1 MLINTYSATSV
12 GIDAVIVTVEVHAT
26 PGYDFT
32 LVGLPDAA
40 VKESHDRILSA
51 IQVSGIRQPQRQ
63 YTINMSPADLKKE
76 GAAFDL
82 TLAIGQLAATE
93 QVQSRLLSEFLIL
106 GELSLD
112 GHLRPVH
119 GCLPIALAAKNNGFR
134 GVILPAENANEA
146 AVVDGIEVYGF
157 ECLTDVIGFL
167 NGTQPAEPTHV
178 DVNQL
183 LSTYAFPS
191 DIDFAEVRGQQ
202 EVRRAIE
209 IAAAGG
215 HNIIMIGPP
224 GAGKSMMAKRI
235 PTILPAMTLSEALET
250 TKIYSVSGKLRK
262 TVQQRINPTSH
273 SDSGL
278 TSHSDS
284 GLTSL
289 IVQRPFR
296 SPHHTITDVTLV
308 GGGNNPQ
315 PGEVSLAHN
324 GVLFLDELAEFKRTA
339 LEVLRQPL
347 EDGHI
352 TVARNKLS
360 VDYPAHFMLVAA
372 MNPCPCGHYG
382 DLKHPCTCTPAQR
395 HRYMSRISGPLLDRI
410 DIQCHIDA
418 VGYDDLRQKADGEPS
433 AAIRERVHKARAI
446 QTERFRGTTIHCNAQ
461 MTPSMVRQYCQPDAQ
476 AEQHL
481 RAAMEL
487 YGLSARAYDRI
498 LKVARTIADLDAA
511 THPDQPLTNIL
522 TTSQLLQAI
531 QFRQLDRADWGE

>member
-1 MLINTYSATSV
+1 MLINTYSAASV

-32 LVGLPDAA
+32 LVGLPDTA
-40 VKESHDRILSA
+40 VKEGHERIESA
-51 IQVSGIRQPQRQ
+51 ILISGIRLPQRQ

-93 QVQSRLLSEFLIL
+93 IVQSRLLSQFLIL

-112 GHLRPVH
+112 GRLRPVH
-119 GCLPIALAAKNNGFR
+119 GCLPIAIAAKNNGFR
-134 GVILPAENANEA
+134 GVILPADNAGEA

-157 ECLTDVIGFL
+157 EHLTDVIAFL
-167 NGTQPAEPTHV
+167 NGTTQAEPVHV
-178 DVNQL
+178 EVGEL
-183 LSTYAFPS
+183 LSNCAFPD
-191 DIDFAEVRGQQ
+191 DIDFSEVRGQQ

-209 IAAAGG
+209 ISAAGG
-215 HNIIMIGPP
+215 HNLIMIGPP

-235 PTILPAMTLSEALET
+235 PTILPTMTLSEALET

-262 TVQQRINPTSH
+262 SSANGQ
-273 SDSGL
+273 L
-278 TSHSDS
+278 A
-284 GLTSL
+284 SL
-289 IVQRPFR
+289 IARRPFR

-324 GVLFLDELAEFKRTA
+324 GVLFLDELAEFKRSA

-410 DIQCHIDA
+410 DIQCSIDA
-418 VGYDDLRQKADGEPS
+418 VGYDDLRSKADGEPS
-433 AAIRERVHKARAI
+433 ADIRSRVIRARAI
-446 QTERFRGTTIHCNAQ
+446 QTERFRGTAVHCNAQ
-461 MTPSMVRQYCQPDAQ
+461 MTPTMVRRYCRLNSD
-476 AEQHL
+476 AEQQL

-511 THPDQPLTNIL
+511 VHPDRPITDTL
-522 TTSQLLQAI
+522 TTAQLLQAI
-531 QFRQLDRADWGE
+531 QFRQLDRDNWGE

>member
-12 GIDAVIVTVEVHAT
+12 GIDAVIVTVEVNAT
-26 PGYDFT
+26 QGYEFT
-32 LVGLPDAA
+32 LVGLPDTA
-40 VKESHDRILSA
+40 VKEGHERILSA
-51 IQVSGIRQPQRQ
+51 IQIAGIRIPQRQ

-93 QVQSRLLSEFLIL
+93 FVQSKLLSQFLIL

-119 GCLPIALAAKNNGFR
+119 GCLPIAIAAKNNGFR

-157 ECLTDVIGFL
+157 EQLTDVIAFL
-167 NGTQPAEPTHV
+167 NETQPAEPARV
-178 DVNQL
+178 DAAEL
-183 LSTYAFPS
+183 LSTYAFPD

-202 EVRRAIE
+202 EVRRGIE
-209 IAAAGG
+209 VAAAGG

-235 PTILPAMTLSEALET
+235 PTILPPMTLSEALET

-262 TVQQRINPTSH
+262 KT
-273 SDSGL
+273 DSRFVHD
-278 TSHSDS
+278 T
-284 GLTSL
+284 L
-289 IVQRPFR
+289 IARRPFR
-296 SPHHTITDVTLV
+296 APHHTITDVTLV

-324 GVLFLDELAEFKRTA
+324 GVLFLDELAEFKRSA

-410 DIQCHIDA
+410 DIQCHIEA
-418 VGYDDLRQKADGEPS
+418 VSYDDLRSKADGEPS
-433 AAIRERVHKARAI
+433 AAIRERVMKARAI
-446 QTERFRGTTIHCNAQ
+446 QTERFSGTTIHCNAQ
-461 MTPSMVRQYCQPDAQ
+461 MTPSMVRRYCQLDHE
-476 AEQHL
+476 AEQQL
-481 RAAMEL
+481 RMAMDL

-498 LKVARTIADLDAA
+498 LKVARTIADLEAV
-511 THPDQPLTNIL
+511 TYPDRPLSNTL
-522 TTSQLLQAI
+522 TTPQLLQAI
-531 QFRQLDRADWGE
+531 QFRQLDRSDWGE

>member
-1 MLINTYSATSV
+1 MLINTYSAASV

-32 LVGLPDAA
+32 LVGLPDVA
-40 VKESHDRILSA
+40 VKEGHERIQSA
-51 IQVSGIRQPQRQ
+51 IQVSGIRLPQRQ

-93 QVQSRLLSEFLIL
+93 IVQSRLLSQYLIM

-112 GHLRPVH
+112 GHIRPIH

-134 GVILPAENANEA
+134 GVIVPAENANEA
-146 AVVDGIEVYGF
+146 AVVDGLEVYGF
-157 ECLTDVIGFL
+157 ESLTDVIAFL
-167 NGTQPAEPTHV
+167 NGTTPAEPARV
-178 DVNQL
+178 DVDEL
-183 LSTYAFPS
+183 LSTYAFPA
-191 DIDFAEVRGQQ
+191 DIDFSEVRGQQ

-235 PTILPAMTLSEALET
+235 PTILPTMTLSEALET

-262 TVQQRINPTSH
+262 ATTNCQLSTVNSQ
-273 SDSGL
+273 L
-278 TSHSDS
+278 A
-284 GLTSL
+284 SL

-324 GVLFLDELAEFKRTA
+324 GVLFLDELAEFKRSA

-418 VGYDDLRQKADGEPS
+418 VSYDDLRSKADGEPS
-433 AAIRERVHKARAI
+433 ANIRERVCRAREI
-446 QTERFRGTTIHCNAQ
+446 QTDRFRGTSVHCNAQ
-461 MTPSMVRQYCQPDAQ
+461 MTSAMVRRYCRLDEA
-476 AEQHL
+476 AEQQL
-481 RAAMEL
+481 RMAMEL

-511 THPDQPLTNIL
+511 AHPEQPVTGTLS
-522 TTSQLLQAI
+522 TSHLLQAI

>member
-1 MLINTYSATSV
+1 MLINTYSAASV

-32 LVGLPDAA
+32 MVGLPDVA
-40 VKESHDRILSA
+40 VKEGHERILSA
-51 IQVSGIRQPQRQ
+51 IQISGIRLPQRQ

-93 QVQSRLLSEFLIL
+93 IVHSRLLSQYLIL

-119 GCLPIALAAKNNGFR
+119 GCLPIALAAKNNGFK

-157 ECLTDVIGFL
+157 EHLTDVIAFL
-167 NGTQPAEPTHV
+167 NSEQPATPVHV
-178 DVNQL
+178 DVNEL
-183 LSTYAFPS
+183 LSTMAFPT
-191 DIDFAEVRGQQ
+191 DIDFADVRGQQ

-235 PTILPAMTLSEALET
+235 PTILPPMTLSEALET

-262 TVQQRINPTSH
+262 TPSPSAGMQTGTSA
-273 SDSGL
+273 GL
-278 TSHSDS
+278 QN
-284 GLTSL
+284 SL

-296 SPHHTITDVTLV
+296 APHHTITDVTLV
-308 GGGNNPQ
+308 GGGNNPH

-382 DLKHPCTCTPAQR
+382 DVKHPCTCTPAQR

-418 VGYDDLRQKADGEPS
+418 VDYEALRQKADGEAS
-433 AAIRERVHKARAI
+433 AAIRERVIKARAI
-446 QTERFRGTTIHCNAQ
+446 QTARFRGTSIHCNAQ
-461 MTPSMVRQYCQPDAQ
+461 MPPKMVRQYCQPNAE
-476 AEQHL
+476 AEQQL
-481 RAAMEL
+481 RMAMNL

-498 LKVARTIADLDAA
+498 LKVARTIADLDAVV
-511 THPDQPLTNIL
+511 HPEQPVSNIL
-522 TTSQLLQAI
+522 TAGQLLQAI
-531 QFRQLDRADWGE
+531 QFRQLDRSDWGE